1 MADTGVKRRGTEGT
15 NRLWTKNFTIITAGT
30 VVSRLGS
37 AISGFA
43 TGLLVLDYTQ
53 STFYYALYMV
63 LYTLPQI
70 VMPTL
75 AGPFI
80 DKFSRRKTI
89 YTLDFCSAL
98 LYAVFAAVILTDNLN
113 YGLLVA
119 GCMLL
124 GAINSVYMVAYD
136 SFYPMLITEGNYTK
150 AYSISS
156 TLDSMTM
163 LMVPVSVF
171 LYNLVGI
178 GPLFLIDMVSFLI
191 AAVFETQIKVEE
203 AYIKKEEEAFGFR
216 QYRQTFEE
224 GVRYLKAE
232 RGLAIITVYFM
243 ITMFADGASSVI
255 GLPWFRETYANG
267 EYIYL
272 LVMGCTLLG
281 RLIGGAVHY
290 KFKFPTE
297 KKFLI
302 ALFVYASISIFDGV
316 YLFMPVPVMMA
327 LRFFCGILGVTSYN
341 IRISATQSYVPD
353 GRKGRFN
360 GIFGMSMTFGMLL
373 GEFFSGVL
381 AELMDKRL
389 VILLFMSFNFA
400 AVWLVMYRGKQDVK
414 EIYNREA

>member
-1 MADTGVKRRGTEGT
+1 MADTGVKGQKTERG
-15 NRLWTKNFTIITAGT
+15 NPLWTKNFTIITAGT

-89 YTLDFCSAL
+89 YTLDFCSAA
-98 LYAVFAAVILTDNLN
+98 LYALFAAVILTDRLN
-113 YGLLVA
+113 YGLLVG
-119 GCMLL
+119 GCVLL
-124 GAINSVYMVAYD
+124 GAISSVYMVAYD
-136 SFYPMLITEGNYTK
+136 SFYPMLISEGNYTK

-178 GPLFLIDMVSFLI
+178 GPLFLIDMVSFLL

-203 AYIKKEEEAFGFR
+203 TYVKKEGEAFGLR

-224 GVRYLKAE
+224 GIRYLKSE
-232 RGLAIITVYFM
+232 RGLAIITLYFAV
-243 ITMFADGASSVI
+243 TMFADGANSVI
-255 GLPWFRETYANG
+255 GLPWFRETYTNG

-297 KKFLI
+297 KKFVI
-302 ALFVYASISIFDGV
+302 ALFVYASISIFDGI
-316 YLFMPVPVMMA
+316 YLFVPVPVMMA
-327 LRFFCGILGVTSYN
+327 LRFLCGILGVTSYN

-353 GRKGRFN
+353 ERKGRFN
-360 GIFGMSMTFGMLL
+360 GIFGMAMTFGMLL

-381 AELMDKRL
+381 AEVMDKRM
-389 VILLFMSFNFA
+389 VIPLFMAINFA
-400 AVWLVMYRGKQDVK
+400 AVWLVMYRGRRHVK
-414 EIYNREA
+414 VIYNREA